1 MVRALLAA
9 GADVGARDNEGNT
22 PLHEASMEGHMDV
35 VRALLAAGADVN
47 ARNDSYGDT
56 PLHGASCHGHM
67 DVVRALLAAGADL
80 GARNDDGYTPLH
92 EASLEVKEI
101 LNDYGCSRHRQH

>member
-1 MVRALLAA
+1 
-9 GADVGARDNEGNT
+9 
-22 PLHEASMEGHMDV
+22 MEGHMDV

-47 ARNDSYGDT
+47 ARNNYGDT
-56 PLHGASCHGHM
+56 PLHEASCHGHM

-101 LNDYGCSRHRQH
+101 LNDYGSSRHRQQ